1 MQITVRN
8 NTRKSLRNAL
18 YTSVFATV
26 ITFTAACAS
35 SKSSSEGETF
45 RDDNVAMQSAYQ
57 FKDMHGEQLYA
68 AKKYGVTPIDSRAK
82 LEDNHRRL
90 KLVESNGYYLID
102 RLTDS
107 SPYLTKGAKSVL
119 KEIGKRFQA
128 ELDKGDYREHRIVVT
143 SMFKTRRDIERTRQA
158 KNNTDDSSAHL
169 YGTTFDIS
177 YTRFNRTGKSGK
189 AVSNETM
196 CNILGKVI
204 SDLREKGECWA
215 IFERS
220 QHCIHVTVRKI

>member
-1 MQITVRN
+1 
-8 NTRKSLRNAL
+8 
-18 YTSVFATV
+18 
-26 ITFTAACAS
+26 
-35 SKSSSEGETF
+35 
-45 RDDNVAMQSAYQ
+45 
-57 FKDMHGEQLYA
+57 
-68 AKKYGVTPIDSRAK
+68 
-82 LEDNHRRL
+82 
-90 KLVESNGYYLID
+90 
-102 RLTDS
+102 
-107 SPYLTKGAKSVL
+107 
-119 KEIGKRFQA
+119 
-128 ELDKGDYREHRIVVT
+128 
-143 SMFKTRRDIERTRQA
+143 MFKTRRDIERTRQA

-204 SDLREKGECWA
+204 SDFREKGECWA

>member
-57 FKDMHGEQLYA
+57 FKDIHGEQLYA
-68 AKKYGVTPIDSRAK
+68 AKKYGVTPI
-82 LEDNHRRL
+82 EDNHRRL